1 MREIFWILGFLVACW
16 FVYQSYDAFRSAIT
30 GTHPKASGILSGVI
44 SGGIALIL
52 LWGLLLFV
60 LFDR

>member
-1 MREIFWILGFLVACW
+1 MREIIWILGFLIACG
-16 FVYQSYDAFRSAIT
+16 FVYQSYAAFRSVIT

-44 SGGIALIL
+44 TGGIALIL

-60 LFDR
+60 LFGR

>member
-1 MREIFWILGFLVACW
+1 VREIIWILGFLIACG
-16 FVYQSYDAFRSAIT
+16 FIYQSYAAFRSVIT

-44 SGGIALIL
+44 TGVIALIL

-60 LFDR
+60 LFGR